1 MPNETEYHDE
11 NGPKN
16 VQKLNLIFSDLV
28 EIPKFGHFEICLK
41 FRLKMLSNANKCL
54 YLLYECLL

>member
-1 MPNETEYHDE
+1 MKQNIMMKMA
-11 NGPKN
+11 PKN

-41 FRLKMLSNANKCL
+41 FRLKMLSNANK
-54 YLLYECLL
+54 